1 MTAGIGDTATRE
13 AIREA
18 VLEVERAASEAA
30 GSLRGLNPRDKDL
43 HRVLA
48 DVRKSVAAIEFE
60 CMAMRRWV

>member
-18 VLEVERAASEAA
+18 VLEIERAASDAA
-30 GSLRGLNPRDKDL
+30 GALRGLDPRDKDL
-43 HRVLA
+43 LRVLA
-48 DVRKSVAAIEFE
+48 DIRRSVQAIEFD